1 MAKLIDISRGFWYN
15 ILCYFVEIL
24 HHGRLDK
31 MLIHDYMKINNKG
44 HLEIDGCDT
53 VDIAK
58 KYGTPLY
65 LMSEER
71 IRQSMRRYKNSI
83 DKFYGG
89 NGLCL
94 YASKAFSCGYI
105 YKVAS
110 QEGIGVD
117 VVSGGELYTALK
129 AGFDA
134 QKIVFHGNNKS
145 YDEIKMA
152 IESGVGRIIIDS
164 YEEIKIID
172 SISCEMGK
180 ITNVMIRVKPGID
193 AHTHEF
199 ISTGHI
205 DCKFGFAIENGE
217 ADEFIK
223 YAMTFKNIE
232 IKGLHCHIGS
242 QMFLYEPFKLGG
254 EVMMNYYVHLKNEYG
269 LSLKELNL
277 GGGFGVKYVEGDTP
291 VDYEGFIESVSNVI
305 KGICKDNNME
315 VPFIY
320 MEPGRSIVGDA
331 GTTLYS
337 AGAIK
342 DIKNV
347 RKYVSIDGGLADNP
361 RYIMYG
367 AEYDAVIANRA
378 NETPTE
384 YVTICGKCCES
395 GDIIIDKTH
404 LPKINSGDI
413 VAIMSTGAYNY
424 SMASNY
430 NRLPRPAVVFVR
442 DGKDKLVVKRET
454 YEDLIKNDIF

>member
-1 MAKLIDISRGFWYN
+1 MF
-15 ILCYFVEIL
+15 
-24 HHGRLDK
+24 
-31 MLIHDYMKINNKG
+31 IHDYMKINKDG
-44 HLEIDGCDT
+44 HLKISGCDT
-53 VDIAK
+53 VYLAK

-65 LMSEER
+65 LMSEDR
-71 IRQSMRRYKNSI
+71 IRENMRKYKNSI

-89 NGLCL
+89 RGLCL
-94 YASKAFSCGYI
+94 YASKAFSTGYI
-105 YKVAS
+105 YKVAKE
-110 QEGIGVD
+110 EGLGVD

-134 QKIVFHGNNKS
+134 KKIVFHGNNKS

-152 IESGVGRIIIDS
+152 IEEGVGRIIIDS
-164 YEEIKIID
+164 NAELDMID
-172 SISCEMGK
+172 TISSELNR
-180 ITNVMIRVKPGID
+180 ITDVMIRVKPGID

-217 ADEFIK
+217 AIEFIK
-223 YAMTFKNIE
+223 KAFSYKTIN

-254 EVMMNYYVHLKNEYG
+254 EVMMDFYAKVKAELGISFE
-269 LSLKELNL
+269 ELNL
-277 GGGFGVKYVEGDTP
+277 GGGFGIKYVEGDTP
-291 VDYEGFIESVSNVI
+291 VDYEGFIEAVSDVI
-305 KGICKDNNME
+305 KSKCAQHNIDM
-315 VPFIY
+315 PFVY

-331 GTTLYS
+331 GVTLYT

-347 RKYVSIDGGLADNP
+347 RKYVSVDGGIADNP

-367 AEYDAVIANRA
+367 ALYDAVISNRA
-378 NETPTE
+378 SEAPAE

-395 GDIIIDKTH
+395 GDILIDKAH
-404 LPKINSGDI
+404 LPKIETGDI
-413 VAIMSTGAYNY
+413 IAIMSTGAYNY

-430 NRLPRPAVVFVR
+430 NRIPRPPVVMVSN
-442 DGKDKLVVKRET
+442 GEDKLVVKRET